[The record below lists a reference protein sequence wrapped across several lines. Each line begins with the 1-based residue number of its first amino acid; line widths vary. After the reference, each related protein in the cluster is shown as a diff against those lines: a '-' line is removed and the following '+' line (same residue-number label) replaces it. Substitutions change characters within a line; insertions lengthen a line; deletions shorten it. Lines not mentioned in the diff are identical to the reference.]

1 MTEGMA
7 PVYDTVDWG
16 DGPIDLPLVQV
27 TRDERRR
34 AQPAAIT
41 RGEWEDAQAELAKL
55 ADLLL
60 KVTKLAAETQK
71 RQCEMRAE
79 LIESGAFEKRSALIL
94 PDRMN

>member
-7 PVYDTVDWG
+7 PVYDTVDWET
-16 DGPIDLPLVQV
+16 VQSICPWCRSRV
-27 TRDERRR
+27 TN
-34 AQPAAIT
+34 AGALSPPPSPAANGKM
-41 RGEWEDAQAELAKL
+41 RRLSREARRSSPQGD
-55 ADLLL
+55 
-60 KVTKLAAETQK
+60 KVAAETQK